1 MKKKIV
7 VFSGAGVSQE
17 SGISTFRDSN
27 GLWENHRVEDV
38 ASPEGW
44 RRNQELVLDFY
55 NKRRRQLKEVEP
67 NQAHILIAELEKFYD
82 VTVITQN
89 VDDLHERAGSTKVIH
104 LHGELRKVRSTKNPN
119 LIYHWEEDICT
130 GDHCEEDSQLR
141 PHIVWFGESLNEEH
155 LNTSRILASEADAM
169 IVVGTSMQ
177 VYPASEI
184 PYFASVDCVIYVID
198 PNVKEIRFHEI
209 DKQVVKVEATATV
222 GMKDVYGKLIPK
234 NDAN

>member
-7 VFSGAGVSQE
+7 IFSGSGVSQE

-44 RRNQELVLDFY
+44 KRDQKLVLDFY

-67 NQAHILIAELEKFYD
+67 NQAHVLIAELEKYFD

-89 VDDLHERAGSTKVIH
+89 VDDLHERAGSTNVIH
-104 LHGELRKVRSTKNPN
+104 LHGELRKVRSTKNPS
-119 LIYHWEEDICT
+119 LIYHWEDDVCA
-130 GDHCEEDSQLR
+130 GDSCEENSQLR

-155 LNTSRILASEADAM
+155 LHASRVLTSEADVL

-184 PYFASVDCVIYVID
+184 PYFASAACLVYVID
-198 PNVKEIRFHEI
+198 PNVNEIKFYEL
-209 DKQVVKVEATATV
+209 DKQVVKIEALATV
-222 GMKDVYGKLIPK
+222 GIQEVFEKLMEERG
-234 NDAN
+234 

>member
-7 VFSGAGVSQE
+7 VFSGSGVSQE

-44 RRNQELVLDFY
+44 LRNKELVLDFY

-67 NQAHILIAELEKFYD
+67 NQAHILIAELEKHFD

-104 LHGELRKVRSTKNPN
+104 LHGELRKVRSTKNPT
-119 LIYHWEEDICT
+119 LIYQWEEDICT
-130 GDHCEEDSQLR
+130 GDRCEEDSQLR

-155 LNTSRILASEADAM
+155 LNASRVLASEADAM

-184 PYFASVDCVIYVID
+184 PYFASADCAIYVID
-198 PNVKEIRFHEI
+198 PNVGEIGFYEI

-222 GMKDVYGKLIPK
+222 GMKEVFNILIESV
-234 NDAN
+234 